1 MLTVGPGKHLH
12 KSLKELETLATS
24 LGRSNDRLPV
34 FMYFGSEGR
43 NGLSWMCFEAK
54 QHVSPVVLK

>member
-1 MLTVGPGKHLH
+1 MLTVGLGKHLH

-34 FMYFGSEGR
+34 FMYFGSEG
-43 NGLSWMCFEAK
+43 LSWMCFEAK